1 MAAEGA
7 HPEASDLPE
16 GWGEGGA
23 TSILP
28 WGEGEGEGEV
38 GPPWVL
44 SWAEEEEVGEVGDDG
59 LGTWLRLEERRVACA
74 KLPRCWAALSR
85 PSA

>member
-1 MAAEGA
+1 VAAEGA

-28 WGEGEGEGEV
+28 WGEGEAEGEV
-38 GPPWVL
+38 GAACVL
-44 SWAEEEEVGEVGDDG
+44 PWAEEEVGGHG
-59 LGTWLRLEERRVACA
+59 LDLWLRSEERQVACV
-74 KLPRCWAALSR
+74 KLSR
-85 PSA
+85 